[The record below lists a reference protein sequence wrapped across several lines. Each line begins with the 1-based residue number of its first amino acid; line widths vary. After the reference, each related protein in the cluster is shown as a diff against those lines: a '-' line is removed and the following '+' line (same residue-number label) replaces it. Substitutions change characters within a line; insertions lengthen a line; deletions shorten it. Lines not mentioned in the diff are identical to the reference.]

1 MTIALRRWV
10 GWLTLSAFLGA
21 FALPLSAASHLPWG
35 DDADCGPS
43 VALAANRPAQ
53 VDTPPAASPHGHCA
67 LCHLLREISGA
78 TPVPAV
84 SAPPRSGTARVA
96 VLGASHRYHLVA
108 TVERPS
114 RAPPST
120 PAL

>member
-43 VALAANRPAQ
+43 VALAASRPAQ
-53 VDTPPAASPHGHCA
+53 VDTPVAPAPHQHCA
-67 LCHLLREISGA
+67 LCHLLRDISGA
-78 TPVPAV
+78 APVSTV
-84 SAPPRSGTARVA
+84 SAPPRSGTARLALPVTSRA
-96 VLGASHRYHLVA
+96 YRLVA

-114 RAPPST
+114 RAPPASST
-120 PAL
+120 L

>member
-1 MTIALRRWV
+1 MTTALRRWV

-21 FALPLSAASHLPWG
+21 FALPLSSASHLPWG

-53 VDTPPAASPHGHCA
+53 LDTPTTPAPHDHCA

-78 TPVPAV
+78 APVPAV
-84 SAPPRSGTARVA
+84 SVPPRSGSAQVA
-96 VLGASHRYHLVA
+96 VLGASRPYHLVTA
-108 TVERPS
+108 VERPS

>member
-1 MTIALRRWV
+1 MTTALRRWV

-21 FALPLSAASHLPWG
+21 FALPLSSASHLPWG

-53 VDTPPAASPHGHCA
+53 IDGPTAPAAHDHCA

-78 TPVPAV
+78 APVPAV
-84 SAPPRSGTARVA
+84 SAPPRTGTARLA
-96 VLGASHRYHLVA
+96 VLGTFRPYHLVA

-114 RAPPST
+114 RAPPSA